1 MGDDSMSE
9 APRSST
15 FGAGQ
20 SRRRV
25 LRLALSVGLCLPG
38 ARLAIA
44 QDGDARKA
52 RPQPNDRFVFARGLR
67 KGEAITLADL
77 PAGGPPLIAFPID
90 PLSKTIRDGSRLNEV
105 LLVRL
110 ESTDFSA
117 ETRARAADGTV
128 VAYSAV
134 CTHTGCDEWDWQ
146 RASGTIKCPYHFSEF
161 DLKDS
166 ARVMN
171 GPAPRRLPALPLTTV
186 DGVPVVAAG
195 FVGRPGFEAGGG

>member
-1 MGDDSMSE
+1 MSE
-9 APRSST
+9 TPRSST
-15 FGAGQ
+15 SGASQ

-25 LRLALSVGLCLPG
+25 LRLALGVGLCLPG
-38 ARLAIA
+38 ARLATA

-52 RPQPNDRFVFARGLR
+52 RPQPNDRFVFTRGPR

-146 RASGTIKCPYHFSEF
+146 RASGTIKCPCHFSEF

-171 GPAPRRLPALPLTTV
+171 GPAPRRLPALPLTIV
-186 DGVPVVAAG
+186 DGAPVVVGG

>member
-1 MGDDSMSE
+1 MKDESMSE
-9 APRSST
+9 AQRLSSS
-15 FGAGQ
+15 GASQ

-25 LRLALSVGLCLPG
+25 LRLALGVGLCFPAAKL
-38 ARLAIA
+38 ARA
-44 QDGDARKA
+44 QDSDPRKG
-52 RPQPNDRFVFARGLR
+52 RPQANDRFVFARGSR

-77 PAGGPPLIAFPID
+77 PAGGPPLIAFPTD
-90 PLSKTIRDGSRLNEV
+90 PLSKIVRDGSRLNEV

-146 RASGTIKCPYHFSEF
+146 RAAGTIKCPCHFSEF

-171 GPAPRRLPALPLTTV
+171 GPAPRRLPALPLTIV
-186 DGVPVVAAG
+186 DGVPVVAGG